1 MLKVRVQR
9 GYHDVVV
16 ALHAIPAYVRQ
27 THPPL
32 QDLKHLGPGG
42 RQSRTSEE
50 GAQERGDSEKCG
62 VEREERQELT
72 HRGAE
77 GACS

>member
-1 MLKVRVQR
+1 MFRVRV
-9 GYHDVVV
+9 YHDVVV

-32 QDLKHLGPGG
+32 QDLEHLGPGG
-42 RQSRTSEE
+42 RNSRSSEE
-50 GAQERGDSEKCG
+50 GTQERWGSAKCG
-62 VEREERQELT
+62 VESEARRELT